1 MGDRMTFRGPKNE
14 GEIFV
19 PLISLVKGS
28 EEAGTSSV
36 AIVAATAM
44 ALQLKIHN
52 PFRRDVN

>member
-1 MGDRMTFRGPKNE
+1 MTFRGPKNE

-19 PLISLVKGS
+19 PVISLVKGS

-44 ALQLKIHN
+44 ALQFKIHN